1 MDPNVSYDVRPDDS
15 APTTALHAPLRP
27 ARPTTA
33 LHAPLRPARAARRSS
48 VTGVAAAIGWG
59 VDGDGRHGDGSLEA
73 LRAGEIVGRRVSVH
87 LVTQLGKTRQP
98 GFGFY
103 WLIHGNHE
111 PVDGHTAIPA
121 LFFARHRRGLS
132 GFCRILSVL
141 GGSFQEFRTGLTSW
155 SVDGRVGLF
164 HPRRPAAPRDR
175 QRFGVGPPEF
185 AARAPAPGAGPG
197 TIGPG
202 FAPVH
207 RSEPGPD
214 FVDRQHAMELSECIG
229 REWGLVSEAD
239 DEHEPCLP
247 SGGGESD
254 GRGGR
259 RDSFGRIRSS
269 VGP

>member
-1 MDPNVSYDVRPDDS
+1 MMYVRMTARPQPPHNL
-15 APTTALHAPLRP
+15 PTTALQPPHNRP
-27 ARPTTA
+27 ARPT
-33 LHAPLRPARAARRSS
+33 PPRPPCAARFGHRGGGSDP
-48 VTGVAAAIGWG
+48 GA
-59 VDGDGRHGDGSLEA
+59 VDGDGWHGDGSLEA
-73 LRAGEIVGRRVSVH
+73 LRAGGIVGRWESGH
-87 LVTQLGKTRQP
+87 LVAQLGKTRQP
-98 GFGFY
+98 GFGFS

-111 PVDGHTAIPA
+111 PLDGHTAIPA

-175 QRFGVGPPEF
+175 QRFGVCPPEF
-185 AARAPAPGAGPG
+185 AAQGPAPDAGPG

-214 FVDRQHAMELSECIG
+214 FADTQRATELSKCIG
-229 REWGLVSEAD
+229 RWWGLGSAAD

-259 RDSFGRIRSS
+259 RDSVGRIRSS